1 MISLFVDTAL
11 SYIRIALFKDDVLL
25 DFINDK
31 CDKNMS
37 SLFDVRVKDLF
48 DRNHLSL
55 RDVDKIYT
63 VTGPGSFTG
72 IRVGMTFSKVLAFS
86 LNKKITPISELQ
98 VLASSKNVNVSVA
111 SLIDA
116 RRGYVYAGVYDKYL
130 NNIVEDRYVLF
141 DDFLSND
148 DNFSYISYDSF
159 EHIFTVLPDIDFVKL
174 IVKNKDKEQ
183 VDHHVLTPNYLKLT
197 EAEENL
203 RKKKEND
210 SQL

>member
-11 SYIRIALFKDDVLL
+11 SYIRIALFKDDILL
-25 DFINDK
+25 DFINEK

-37 SLFDVRVKDLF
+37 SLFDVKVRDLF
-48 DRNHLSL
+48 SRNNLSL
-55 RDVDKIYT
+55 NNVDKIYT

-98 VLASSKNVNVSVA
+98 VLASSKGVSGTLA

-116 RRGYVYAGVYDKYL
+116 RRGYVYAGCYDSNLNSVIPDKYILLEEFL
-130 NNIVEDRYVLF
+130 NCNKNI
-141 DDFLSND
+141 
-148 DNFSYISYDSF
+148 SYISYDSF
-159 EHIFTVLPDIDFVKL
+159 EHISTDVPDIDFEKIIL
-174 IVKNKDKEQ
+174 KNKDKEQ

-203 RKKKEND
+203 RKKKLDDN
-210 SQL
+210 

>member
-11 SYIRIALFKDDVLL
+11 SYIRIALFKDDILL
-25 DFINDK
+25 DFINEK

-37 SLFDVRVKDLF
+37 SLFDVKVRDLF
-48 DRNHLSL
+48 SRNNLSL
-55 RDVDKIYT
+55 NSVDKIYT

-98 VLASSKNVNVSVA
+98 VLASSKGVSGTLA

-116 RRGYVYAGVYDKYL
+116 RRGYVYAGCYDSNLNSVVPDKYILLEEFL
-130 NNIVEDRYVLF
+130 NRNKNV
-141 DDFLSND
+141 
-148 DNFSYISYDSF
+148 SYISYDSF
-159 EHIFTVLPDIDFVKL
+159 EHISTDVPDIDFEKIIL
-174 IVKNKDKEQ
+174 KNKDKEQ

-203 RKKKEND
+203 RKKN
-210 SQL
+210 